1 MTLVWL
7 FARGKWYDTN
17 LSVLQNLNSRIEG
30 MKHQQMENLPY
41 RLIHRQK
48 EIRNEK
54 ERERNNS
61 GRIYRKRWKKNVCYR
76 FTLRFE
82 LHIFFG
88 YSKSVC
94 TFNKQIPWIEC
105 SLHSAIAIDILFFS
119 NEFPSSS
126 PSIQDNEETFRILY
140 VNIVRSVA
148 HLVFSL
154 SYLLVWLP

>member
-1 MTLVWL
+1 MFVI
-7 FARGKWYDTN
+7 
-17 LSVLQNLNSRIEG
+17 VLRYALNCTYSLDI
-30 MKHQQMENLPY
+30 
-41 RLIHRQK
+41 
-48 EIRNEK
+48 
-54 ERERNNS
+54 
-61 GRIYRKRWKKNVCYR
+61 W
-76 FTLRFE
+76 
-82 LHIFFG
+82 
-88 YSKSVC
+88 SKSVC

-148 HLVFSL
+148 HLVFTL